1 MTSTTER
8 YRAATSQ
15 SASTVEKMADFWT
28 QGSKKLTD
36 YMPAGLP
43 QVDLVPFVE
52 RYFEFVQRTV
62 DISRDLTI
70 KWAES
75 AGMLSGVGREQA
87 ESVSGLV
94 REQAESARDFAHEQ
108 AGKVEQSARQQAE
121 QAEQAETE
129 RVRETRKAEREQ
141 AKHAHDRAR
150 ERYEGLTKAELSD
163 LLDKRDLPKT
173 GNVDELVE
181 RLVKAD
187 SKYSRCPLHHTE
199 TPVPGSICRVPASSH
214 GHAYGARAPATSS
227 MALASNRCPACEG
240 WMLQVPSGSLIS
252 SPAAQ
257 GEPRKAAD
265 GPSKAAKPSA
275 TFPPNFSVTDA
286 IAELSASVRATW
298 AGSL

>member
-15 SASTVEKMADFWT
+15 SASTVEKVADFWT

-75 AGMLSGVGREQA
+75 AGMLSGVVREQA

-94 REQAESARDFAHEQ
+94 REQAEL
-108 AGKVEQSARQQAE
+108 AGQAE
-121 QAEQAETE
+121 KDL
-129 RVRETRKAEREQ
+129 VREARKAEREQ
-141 AKHAHDRAR
+141 ARHAHDKAR

-173 GNVDELVE
+173 GNVDELIE
-181 RLVKAD
+181 RLVEAD
-187 SKYSRCPLHHTE
+187 SK
-199 TPVPGSICRVPASSH
+199 
-214 GHAYGARAPATSS
+214 
-227 MALASNRCPACEG
+227 
-240 WMLQVPSGSLIS
+240 
-252 SPAAQ
+252 
-257 GEPRKAAD
+257 
-265 GPSKAAKPSA
+265 
-275 TFPPNFSVTDA
+275 
-286 IAELSASVRATW
+286 
-298 AGSL
+298 

>member
-15 SASTVEKMADFWT
+15 SASTVEKVADFWT

-75 AGMLSGVGREQA
+75 AGMLSGVVREQA

-94 REQAESARDFAHEQ
+94 REQAEL
-108 AGKVEQSARQQAE
+108 AGKAE
-121 QAEQAETE
+121 KDL
-129 RVRETRKAEREQ
+129 VREARKAEREQ
-141 AKHAHDRAR
+141 ARHAHDTAR

-173 GNVDELVE
+173 GNVDELIE
-181 RLVKAD
+181 RLVEAD
-187 SKYSRCPLHHTE
+187 SK
-199 TPVPGSICRVPASSH
+199 
-214 GHAYGARAPATSS
+214 
-227 MALASNRCPACEG
+227 
-240 WMLQVPSGSLIS
+240 
-252 SPAAQ
+252 
-257 GEPRKAAD
+257 
-265 GPSKAAKPSA
+265 
-275 TFPPNFSVTDA
+275 
-286 IAELSASVRATW
+286 
-298 AGSL
+298 